1 MEYIHEIKK
10 GYSIEISLK
19 GWFIGSISAT
29 ISDIR
34 VIINPIGSTMFVRY
48 QTDSGLIQYIAD
60 KIEDRKIGD

>member
-1 MEYIHEIKK
+1 MEYMQVIKK
-10 GYSIEISLK
+10 GYSIDISLK